1 MKIYFVDS
9 FTNQK
14 FKGNPAAVGISE
26 NKLDGFNY
34 AKHCSTIEYCMK
46 NNTIFGKL
54 SG

>member
-26 NKLDGFNY
+26 NNLDD
-34 AKHCSTIEYCMK
+34 STMQSIVPRK
-46 NNTIFGKL
+46 NIV
-54 SG
+54 